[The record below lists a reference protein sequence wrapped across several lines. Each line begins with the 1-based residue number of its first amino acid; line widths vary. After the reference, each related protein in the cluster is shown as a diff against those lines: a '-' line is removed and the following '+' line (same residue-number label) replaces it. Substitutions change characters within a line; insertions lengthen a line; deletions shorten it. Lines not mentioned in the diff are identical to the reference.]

1 MPRYRVKAFFMHE
14 HEESAAH
21 DAVNSSVI
29 SSAEWTPG
37 YVMGVLSADDIE
49 SLTKQGLIVTVVEEV
64 GSVPEAVTAG
74 AAPPRRAIKKAGRK
88 RAQKK
93 RAARPQSA
101 GAPGAP
107 LLQPGVYAVNQALA
121 LGVPLQA
128 PRPVAKTADRRSSS
142 DKILSSDRNRA
153 EFYVVRFHGPLT
165 KERSDALARK
175 KIKLLE
181 RLTRNKYTARLEP
194 SAIDTLAQLD
204 FVDTI
209 RRYTVADTLK
219 TVEGAARKKSARRKR
234 GAKKKTAALSAKPAR
249 RMRLYVVRLH
259 RAKDLPTVVDW
270 LKQRKRAPLWK
281 NRNLLRVALID
292 GGRDLKQLADLP
304 EVAEIDPV
312 EMNRLF
318 DEFARALL
326 GLPSVNG
333 APLGLRGAGEIIGI
347 ADTGLDVTHLDFQGR
362 IAGTS
367 AWGRRNDVSDPDG
380 HGTHVAGCALGD
392 GAASNGD
399 VVGAA
404 PGAKLFLQSIL
415 DKNGR
420 LGGLPADLTK
430 LFKEAYDAGAR
441 IHNNS
446 WGAFTFAHYTSTS
459 LDVDRFVAEHP
470 DMLIV
475 IAAGNDGIG
484 VPRAAGFKMNAAGG
498 FVDWPC
504 VAAPATSKN
513 GLTVGASRSSRTKGG
528 FATLTWGDVW
538 ADRYPQKP
546 ISAEKI
552 SGQHECLAAF
562 SSRGPSDDL
571 RIKPDVVAPGTD
583 IAAAKSKDAPLRK
596 FWGAY
601 PNNDKY
607 GFMGGTSMAAPYVA
621 GCAALVREYF
631 RTKANWATPSAA
643 LIKAVLVNGARRMN
657 GNDSIAMLTG
667 DPNFHQG
674 FGRIDMAATLPNA
687 AAAKL
692 ELAFSDDWLDSAKAL
707 DQTGARRR
715 FQVEVGA
722 ALPLR
727 ICLAWTDPPARGL
740 QNTLVLLADDGAQGK
755 WIGNSQAASL
765 LQVAGTLQDPNNNVQ
780 VIRVTPPIAGTYT
793 IAVTASNLLLPPQ
806 TFALVVTGALES
818 PLQEI

>member
-1 MPRYRVKAFFMHE
+1 MPRFRVKAFFMHE
-14 HEESAAH
+14 HEEAAAH
-21 DAVNSSVI
+21 DAVDSSVI

-37 YVMGVLSADDIE
+37 YVMGICSADGIA
-49 SLTKQGLIVTVVEEV
+49 SLAKQGLVVTLVEEV
-64 GSVPEAVTAG
+64 ESEPATGSSG
-74 AAPPRRAIKKAGRK
+74 APPRRSIRKAAGRRAKAK
-88 RAQKK
+88 RPG
-93 RAARPQSA
+93 RPQAA

-121 LGVPLQA
+121 LGVPLDT
-128 PRPVAKTADRRSSS
+128 PRPVPKTTDRRRSI
-142 DKILSSDRNRA
+142 DKVLSKDRSGA
-153 EFYVVRFHGPLT
+153 DFYVVRLHGPLT
-165 KERSDALARK
+165 KERGEVLARAR
-175 KIKLLE
+175 IKPLE
-181 RLTRNKYTARLEP
+181 RLTRNKYTVRLEP
-194 SAIDTLAQLD
+194 GDVDKLSSLD

-219 TVEGAARKKSARRKR
+219 TVEGA
-234 GAKKKTAALSAKPAR
+234 TPAAPDPSQPAR
-249 RMRLYVVRLH
+249 RMRLFVVRLH
-259 RAKDLPTVVDW
+259 RAKDMPVVAGW
-270 LKQRKRAPLWK
+270 LRKRKRTPLSK
-281 NRNLLRVALID
+281 SRNLLRVALLD
-292 GGRDLKQLADLP
+292 GGRDLQQLADLP

-312 EMNRLF
+312 ETNRPF

-326 GLPSVNG
+326 GLERINA
-333 APLGLRGAGEIIGI
+333 APLGLRGAGEIVGI
-347 ADTGLDVTHLDFQGR
+347 ADTGLDVTHPDFKGR

-367 AWGRRNDVSDPDG
+367 AWGRKNDVSDPEG

-399 VVGAA
+399 VRGAA
-404 PGAKLFLQSIL
+404 PGAKVFLQSIL

-420 LGGLPADLTK
+420 LGGLPSDLTK
-430 LFKEAYDAGAR
+430 LFKEAHDAGAR

-446 WGAFTFAHYTSTS
+446 WGAFTFAQYTATS

-484 VPRAAGFKMNAAGG
+484 VPRMTGFNMNADEG

-513 GLTVGASRSSRTKGG
+513 GLTVGASRSSRRKGG
-528 FATLTWGDVW
+528 FADLTWGEVW
-538 ADRYPQKP
+538 AERYPAKP
-546 ISAEKI
+546 ISGEHV
-552 SGQHECLAAF
+552 SGQAECLAAF
-562 SSRGPSDDL
+562 SSRGPSNDL

-607 GFMGGTSMAAPYVA
+607 AFMGGTSMAAPYVA

-643 LIKAVLVNGARRMN
+643 LVKATLVNGTRRML
-657 GNDSIAMLTG
+657 GNDSVARLAG
-667 DPNFHQG
+667 EPNFHQG
-674 FGRIDMAATLPNA
+674 FGRIDMGATLPNPGA
-687 AAAKL
+687 PKL
-692 ELAFSDDWLDSAKAL
+692 DLVFSDDWLDASKAF
-707 DQTGARRR
+707 DRAGARRR
-715 FQVEVGA
+715 FQVKAGP

-727 ICLAWTDPPARGL
+727 ICLAWTDPPARAL

-765 LQVAGTLQDPNNNVQ
+765 LQVAGTLQDPNNNLQ
-780 VIRVTPPIAGTYT
+780 VIRVIPTVTGTYT

-806 TFALVVTGALES
+806 AFALVVTGALES
-818 PLQEI
+818 PLKEI